1 MIISRNILELE
12 NPKIYI
18 EVNDYLA
25 SKDERLKNFIISK
38 VKIVEK
44 TGKDLKLLNFYSAYE
59 RKKIHAFVAEY
70 GNPSIFTKSI

>member
-38 VKIVEK
+38 VKFVEK
-44 TGKDLKLLNFYSAYE
+44 T
-59 RKKIHAFVAEY
+59 
-70 GNPSIFTKSI
+70 